1 MQNFRFSGTLKS
13 LDFREKFRIM
23 SLTCFALLQTILKPA
38 PKRIVGN
45 SMGRVHVIIFWNNTF
60 SSILNISHCTSYTST
75 CSSGR
80 SLQARLGPSYQ
91 TRLSLQND
99 TLCAVVQSCTC
110 RTMMLFKLVFLC
122 LLSLVWSMIILVFQ
136 LDGFWTRY
144 YPIVII
150 ILSLFLW
157 KPSDQYQYLGNC
169 APTPPL
175 THQ

>member
-38 PKRIVGN
+38 PKRVVGN

-75 CSSGR
+75 SSSRR

-99 TLCAVVQSCTC
+99 TLCAVVQSCTFKVTTYSNPAVIAYC
-110 RTMMLFKLVFLC
+110 VWERTERVF
-122 LLSLVWSMIILVFQ
+122 ITYNI
-136 LDGFWTRY
+136 RY
-144 YPIVII
+144 NNRVI
-150 ILSLFLW
+150 SE
-157 KPSDQYQYLGNC
+157 
-169 APTPPL
+169 
-175 THQ
+175 